1 MSTNQ
6 PLEDRRK
13 ALEESFFQKENE
25 HLLEKL
31 RENKERAADREALA
45 TQSKIA
51 DEAILDHLIDVGIR
65 AQTWLAVQLV
75 PLVEVAWA
83 DREMDS
89 TERDAILKAAAEHGM
104 DDQSDAGQLLESWLA
119 RRPHPKLRA
128 AWAAYMESAM
138 AEMSDTA
145 RETLRK
151 GILDQARSVAR
162 STGGFLGFGSHVSE
176 AEERV
181 LNELA
186 QALMV

>member
-13 ALEESFFQKENE
+13 ALEESFFQKENAKLLDDLRAKKE
-25 HLLEKL
+25 H
-31 RENKERAADREALA
+31 AAEREALA
-45 TQSKIA
+45 IQTKIS
-51 DEAILDHLIDVGIR
+51 DETILDHLTDVGIR
-65 AQTWLAVQLV
+65 AQTSLAVLLV

-89 TERDAILKAAAEHGM
+89 SERDAILKAAAEHGM
-104 DDQSDAGQLLESWLA
+104 DANTEAGQLLESWLA

-128 AWAAYMESAM
+128 AWAAYMESAL
-138 AEMSDTA
+138 AELNEPA
-145 RETLRK
+145 REALRK
-151 GILDQARSVAR
+151 GILDQARSVAH
-162 STGGFLGFGSHVSE
+162 STGGFLGFGTQVSE

-181 LNELA
+181 LDELT